1 MGSIGGGIGYFS
13 YFVYTNFLND
23 DNDSALNPGSDNL
36 SDIDSFFLNNYP
48 KTQKSLQTE
57 R

>member
-23 DNDSALNPGSDNL
+23 DNDSALNPGPDNL
-36 SDIDSFFLNNYP
+36 SDVDSFFL
-48 KTQKSLQTE
+48 K
-57 R
+57 